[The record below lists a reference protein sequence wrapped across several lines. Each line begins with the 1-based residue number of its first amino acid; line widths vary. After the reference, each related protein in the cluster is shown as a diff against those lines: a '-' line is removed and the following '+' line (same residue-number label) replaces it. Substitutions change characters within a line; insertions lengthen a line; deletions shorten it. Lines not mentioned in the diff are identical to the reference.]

1 MLAGTLGR
9 MAELPIRFPSSRDI
23 SCPLKTQWSTS
34 LDFVILK
41 QSKASSMTQ
50 DEVDYGEFRHFMSTE
65 HERLMHQAVC
75 QMLFKAAN
83 GATTRDVP
91 LPAEVAEV
99 RISGA
104 FVTLKCDHNLRS
116 CYGCFGGPFGLAAA
130 LEQASLGAATKDPR
144 FAPVSSEELP
154 EMHVEVSL
162 LFGIQP
168 IAEQGW
174 TRRDAVEVGRH
185 GLVVRSSERSGLLLP
200 RVATDF
206 RLDAEGFLQQVCVK
220 AGLNSDKWLDD
231 DVDLET
237 FEAYCFGGPYE
248 MESEHS

>member
-1 MLAGTLGR
+1 
-9 MAELPIRFPSSRDI
+9 
-23 SCPLKTQWSTS
+23 
-34 LDFVILK
+34 LDVVSLK
-41 QSKASSMTQ
+41 QHKGNSMTQ
-50 DEVDYGEFRHFMSTE
+50 DEVDNGEFRFLMAKE
-65 HERLMHQAVC
+65 HETLVHQVVC
-75 QMLFKAAN
+75 RMLFQAAN
-83 GATTRDVP
+83 GATTFDAN
-91 LPAEVAEV
+91 LPTEAAETQ
-99 RISGA
+99 ISGA
-104 FVTLKCDHNLRS
+104 FVTLKRDQKLRS
-116 CYGCFGGPFGLAAA
+116 CYGCVGGPFRLIAA

-168 IAEQGW
+168 ITERGLA
-174 TRRDAVEVGRH
+174 RRETVEVGRH
-185 GLVVRSSERSGLLLP
+185 GLVVRTSERSGLLLP

-206 RLDAEGFLQQVCVK
+206 RLDAERFLQQVCVK

-231 DVDLET
+231 DVEFET